1 MEDKQL
7 IELLEQLNANT
18 RKQARYVKLQ
28 CFFMLI
34 TAGCFV
40 GIFLLVRDFLPQIR
54 SLLTQLPGMMA
65 QMELVLSNM
74 EQVTSELAAVDFSAT
89 VDGINNMVAT
99 GQTSLQETVAKLNT
113 IDFEALNVAIDNLSD
128 VVNPLANF
136 FSKFK

>member
-1 MEDKQL
+1 ML
-7 IELLEQLNANT
+7 ELLEKLNTTT

-28 CFFMLI
+28 CLFMLI

-40 GIFLLVRDFLPQIR
+40 GIFLLVRDFLPQIQ
-54 SLLTQLPGMMA
+54 SLLAQLPGMME

-113 IDFEALNVAIDNLSD
+113 IDFDALNLAIENLSD
-128 VVNPLANF
+128 VVTPLANF
-136 FSKFK
+136 FGKFK